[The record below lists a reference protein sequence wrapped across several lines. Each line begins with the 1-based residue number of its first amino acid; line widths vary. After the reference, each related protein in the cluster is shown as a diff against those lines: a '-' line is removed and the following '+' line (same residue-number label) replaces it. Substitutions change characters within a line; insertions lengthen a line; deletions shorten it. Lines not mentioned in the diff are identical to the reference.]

1 MTIDANVRAFAPKNV
16 EITEPAASG
25 KSMVRHHEAIPVVR
39 NSKNRPMWCAA
50 TAIALF
56 EHHPDWQGC
65 LRHDAF
71 LRRDMLY
78 RPLPGTDTA
87 DGFEIREITETDIV
101 LAQVWCNRNGFPNA
115 VQGTIADA
123 FHTVAADY
131 SIDPLKD
138 WLEGLEWDG
147 QPRLSSWL
155 TRYLGVEE
163 SIYAAEVGP
172 RWMISAVARALQPGC
187 KADGCLILE
196 GKQGSGKS
204 TVLRILAGSAFFADS
219 LPDLSSKDAA
229 QFLRG
234 KWIIELAELS
244 SLSRSSVE
252 ATKAFI
258 SRQEER
264 YRPPYGRTE
273 VTELRRCVFAGTTNR
288 DDYLR
293 DPTGNRRFWPVMTG
307 EFDLEAIER
316 DRDQLWAE
324 AMHAYKAG
332 EPWWLTGQ
340 VAEIAAQEQAERG
353 EDDPWVAAIRTYS
366 DGREAVACKSIL
378 AEALAIPAERMSQRD
393 SRRVSGILRT
403 LGYQRDGQFTSG
415 EEKGLARYVRTG

>member
-1 MTIDANVRAFAPKNV
+1 MTKDAKVEAFAAKNRIKAPV
-16 EITEPAASG
+16 VQKPST
-25 KSMVRHHEAIPVVR
+25 VRLHDTIPVVR
-39 NSKNRPMWCAA
+39 DSKDRPVWCPA

-56 EHHPDWQGC
+56 EHHTDWRGC
-65 LRHDAF
+65 LRHDSF

-78 RPLPGTDTA
+78 RPIPGTDT
-87 DGFEIREITETDIV
+87 GQRFETREITETDIV
-101 LAQVWCNRNGFPNA
+101 HAQVWCNRNGFPDA
-115 VQGTIADA
+115 ARATITDA
-123 FHTVAADY
+123 FHAVAADNSVDLLNY
-131 SIDPLKD
+131 WLGNLK
-138 WLEGLEWDG
+138 WDR
-147 QPRLSSWL
+147 QAQLSSWL
-155 TRYLGVEE
+155 MRYLGVEE
-163 SIYAAEVGP
+163 SDYAVVVGR
-172 RWMISAVARALQPGC
+172 RWMISAVARALSPGC

-196 GKQGSGKS
+196 GVQGGGKS
-204 TVLRILAGSAFFADS
+204 SVLRILAGSEFFGGA

-234 KWIIELAELS
+234 KWLIELAELA
-244 SLSRSSVE
+244 SLSRLSFE

-273 VTELRRCVFAGTTNR
+273 VLELRRCVFVGTTNR

-307 EFDLEAIER
+307 EIDLEAIR
-316 DRDQLWAE
+316 HDRDQLWAE
-324 AMHAYKAG
+324 AVHAYNSK
-332 EPWWLTGQ
+332 EVWWLTGQ
-340 VAEIAAQEQAERG
+340 VAEVAAQEQAERG
-353 EDDPWVAAIRTYS
+353 EDDPWVAAIQSYC

-378 AEALAIPAERMSQRD
+378 AEALEIPAERMNQRE